1 MGKKKKSES
10 SIAYSKFWLHP
21 LVRCL
26 SDFVSITTED
36 VSGLR
41 TVAGRYYGQQTP
53 PPLLA
58 MQPKVEI
65 LFAANY
71 VHHHRGFSA
80 SFSFVDEGTVPQKS
94 SQCKN
99 PNQREVF
106 VVQNRRRWRRRRAT
120 IPDAAAQLAGA
131 AVSSYN
137 QVTGERGS
145 VTRRKLSFFLYYR
158 LI

>member
-1 MGKKKKSES
+1 M
-10 SIAYSKFWLHP
+10 
-21 LVRCL
+21 
-26 SDFVSITTED
+26 
-36 VSGLR
+36 
-41 TVAGRYYGQQTP
+41 AGRYYGQQTP

-94 SQCKN
+94 SQSKN

-131 AVSSYN
+131 AVSSYR

-158 LI
+158 LPISCAKLARLLLATARSVPTACLRPARVSPTSRRSRYKQLL